1 MNTTDRAALYVAKI
15 PPAVSGQ
22 DGHGQ
27 LFAVATA
34 LLHGFALGEGDA
46 WPILAD
52 YNRRCLPPWSESEL
66 RHKLRSAAAVP
77 PRRPTGW
84 LIGGLACATRAAL
97 PPMRPAISLKS
108 VEADMPKIEQLASK
122 LDGWSEDDLWERSPI
137 RPDTQDSLSFL
148 AHLFRPGEHVAIC
161 ASDAGKGATNPPPPV
176 FLMLLRM
183 DPPGW
188 HLVAKPMAQPGA
200 DKRTQHAWDHA
211 ELSQHRHK
219 WRNGVFF
226 LTTPLDGLEHDGSYR
241 KEASATCFRYVLLES
256 DKLPMKTQ
264 MELVCQLPLPIAS
277 LVTSGGGSLHA
288 LWKVDAKTKAEFNE
302 RIMPCKCLLK
312 AMGFDPG
319 ALSGVRLTRLPGCW
333 RMRNNAEQRLL
344 YLNPNPTETPI
355 CELPVRETKAA
366 MSDRLAS
373 MIPAFDCDP

>member
-1 MNTTDRAALYVAKI
+1 MKLKAPRVATPFQRASSYIDKMPPAIAGQHGHDQTFAAAGALVRVFPELTDGERLDILKIYNERCKPPWTDR
-15 PPAVSGQ
+15 
-22 DGHGQ
+22 
-27 LFAVATA
+27 
-34 LLHGFALGEGDA
+34 
-46 WPILAD
+46 
-52 YNRRCLPPWSESEL
+52 EL
-66 RHKLRSAAAVP
+66 EHKLRSAAANA
-77 PRRPTGW
+77 PRRPTG
-84 LIGGLACATRAAL
+84 TAL
-97 PPMRPAISLKS
+97 PTVKPAIPLKS
-108 VEADMPKIEQLASK
+108 VEPDMPKIERLAGR
-122 LDGWSEDDLWERSPI
+122 LDGWSENDLWERSPI

-148 AHLFRPGEHVAIC
+148 AHMFRPGEHVAIC
-161 ASDAGKGATNPPPPV
+161 SSDAEKGAPNPPPPV

-183 DPPGW
+183 APPGW
-188 HLVAKPMAQPGA
+188 QLVNQSMVSPGP
-200 DKRTQHAWDHA
+200 DKRTQYAWDHA
-211 ELSQHRHK
+211 ELSQHKRR

-226 LTTPLDGLEHDGSYR
+226 QTTPLDGSERDGSYR

-264 MELVCQLPLPIAS
+264 LELVCQLPLPIVS
-277 LVTSGGGSLHA
+277 LATSGGDSLHA
-288 LWKVDAKTKAEFNE
+288 LWKVDAQTKAEFNE
-302 RIMPCKCLLK
+302 RIMPCKRLLK

-373 MIPAFDCDP
+373 MTPDFDL